1 MYIGIKNFYI
11 NYGGNSYN
19 NKYLCSELSEL
30 WNLLSIVQL
39 YF

>member
-1 MYIGIKNFYI
+1 MDIGIKNFYI

-19 NKYLCSELSEL
+19 NKYLCSEL